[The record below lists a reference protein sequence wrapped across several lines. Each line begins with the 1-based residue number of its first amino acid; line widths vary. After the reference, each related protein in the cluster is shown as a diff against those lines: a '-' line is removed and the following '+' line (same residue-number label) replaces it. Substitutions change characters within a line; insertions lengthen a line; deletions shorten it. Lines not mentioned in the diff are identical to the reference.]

1 MRCKHMES
9 YVCSRL
15 YVKPKISFPLYF
27 FNAGAQ
33 ILERFLYCDGM
44 SVAGPVELFFVGE
57 D

>member
-15 YVKPKISFPLYF
+15 YVKPTISFPLYF
-27 FNAGAQ
+27 LTAGAQ

-44 SVAGPVELFFVGE
+44 SVAGPAGLFFVGE